1 MTNADVTLR
10 VGRFLLCLAV
20 EPQGGSLAGLA
31 GDFNI
36 TDRFLPA
43 EPESKT
49 SGSFGGI
56 AAG

>member
-1 MTNADVTLR
+1 VTLR
-10 VGRFLLCLAV
+10 SGERFLPCLAV
-20 EPQGGSLAGLA
+20 EPQGGSLTWFA
-31 GDFNI
+31 GDFNV